1 MKTIVLC
8 GFLVAMCLSCLPATG
23 ADAGDL
29 STAVGTVAK
38 VEKETLTVRTSDK
51 PVKSLNLT
59 LTGTSRFHLVSPQTR
74 SGKTVLTQRSAEATD
89 LSPGQ
94 EIAVIYTA
102 ADKDSVLLTAV
113 IKAADDKK

>member
-1 MKTIVLC
+1 MRRIVPC
-8 GFLVAMCLSCLPATG
+8 FFVALCLSCLPATG
-23 ADAGDL
+23 ADSGGL
-29 STAVGTVAK
+29 STALGTVAK
-38 VEKETLTVRTSDK
+38 IDKDTLTVRTSDK
-51 PVKSLNLT
+51 PAKSLNLT
-59 LTGTSRFHLVSPQTR
+59 LTGTSRVHVVSPQTR

-94 EIAVIYTA
+94 EIAVIYTT